1 MTNAVHHKKN
11 LYIGFL
17 FATISVIIWS
27 GNFIVAKGATQLMP
41 PIAINFYRW
50 LCASIIV
57 FPFGYK
63 KFRQELPIIKA
74 NWRYFLAVIMAGI
87 IIYNNILY
95 LSGHYTTAINLAL
108 IGTSSNSIFS
118 IILASVFL
126 KEHNNLLR
134 IIGLCMCICGVL
146 LLLTGGSFEHL
157 IHFHFMG
164 GDIGIIIGSLFFA
177 TYNVLVRKKPTGI
190 SPFGFLFVMFLG
202 GAILLAPMA
211 FVERHYY
218 APIIWDWHVC
228 GIILYIGLGA
238 SFFGYICWNG
248 AIARIGSSR
257 TALFGNLIPIL
268 STYEAVLLLHEKV
281 TTIHIIS
288 AFIVIAGLVIA
299 NSKKAN
305 HIK

>member
-1 MTNAVHHKKN
+1 
-11 LYIGFL
+11 
-17 FATISVIIWS
+17 
-27 GNFIVAKGATQLMP
+27 
-41 PIAINFYRW
+41 
-50 LCASIIV
+50 
-57 FPFGYK
+57 
-63 KFRQELPIIKA
+63 
-74 NWRYFLAVIMAGI
+74 MAGI